1 VTFKINKNK
10 HMKKFFAIIFASLF
24 ISSALFA
31 QKFDQVPNLKMYD
44 HKRFHFGF
52 TVGINTSDFYIRN
65 SDNFF
70 DTAQIKQVY
79 NIENYQQPGFHLG
92 PISNLRL
99 GKYFDLRLLMNLTF
113 TQRDMHYLVLR
124 ENQDGEQYF
133 DTHIMKISSTFFQ
146 LPLLLK
152 YKQERINNYRFYVIG
167 GVDPTLDLAAKK
179 KIPEDK
185 MPMIRLAQ
193 PDVYAEIGVGI
204 DFYLPYFKF
213 SPEIKFGVGF
223 NNIAVADNTEYTQA
237 MKYIRSKIVMLSFHF
252 E

>member
-1 VTFKINKNK
+1 MNKK
-10 HMKKFFAIIFASLF
+10 LLLSSVLFFSVII
-24 ISSALFA
+24 LFA
-31 QKFDQVPNLKMYD
+31 QKTEKVQNLRLFDQ
-44 HKRFHFGF
+44 KRLHFGF
-52 TVGINTSDFYIRN
+52 TVGLNTSDFYIRN
-65 SDNFF
+65 SDVFF
-70 DTAQIKQVY
+70 DTSQIKQVY

-113 TQRDMHYLVLR
+113 TQRDLHFLVLT

-133 DTHIMKISSTFFQ
+133 DTYVMKISSTFLQ

-152 YKQERINNYRFYVIG
+152 YKQERINNYRFYVVG

-179 KIPEDK
+179 KIPENK

-193 PDVYAEIGVGI
+193 PDVYAEIGAGI
-204 DFYLPYFKF
+204 DIYLPYFKF
-213 SPEIKFGVGF
+213 SPELKFGIGLT
-223 NNIAVADNTEYTQA
+223 NIAVADNTEYTRS
-237 MKYIRSKIVMLSFHF
+237 MKYLKSKIFMLSFHF

>member
-1 VTFKINKNK
+1 MKTHEKIV
-10 HMKKFFAIIFASLF
+10 IILSVALF

-31 QKFDQVPNLKMYD
+31 QKRDQLQYLRLYD
-44 HKRFHFGF
+44 QKRIHFGF
-52 TVGINTSDFYIRN
+52 TIGLNTSDFYIRN
-65 SDNFF
+65 SDIFF

-113 TQRDMHYLVLR
+113 TQRDMHYLILK

-133 DTHIMKISSTFFQ
+133 DKHIMKISSTFLQ

-185 MPMIRLAQ
+185 MPMIRLKQA
-193 PDVYAEIGVGI
+193 DIYAEIGAGI
-204 DFYLPYFKF
+204 DIYLPYFKF
-213 SPEIKFGVGF
+213 SPELKFGIGF

-237 MKYIRSKIVMLSFHF
+237 MKYMRSKIFMLSFHF

>member
-1 VTFKINKNK
+1 
-10 HMKKFFAIIFASLF
+10 MKKLITVLFAGLFFSG
-24 ISSALFA
+24 ALFA
-31 QKFDQVPNLKMYD
+31 QKFDDVPNLKMYD

-52 TVGINTSDFYIRN
+52 TVGLNTSDFYIRN

-113 TQRDMHYLVLR
+113 TQRDMHYLVLK
-124 ENQDGEQYF
+124 ENQDGEEYF
-133 DTHIMKISSTFFQ
+133 DTHVMKLSSTFLQ

-179 KIPEDK
+179 KIPEEQ
-185 MPMIRLAQ
+185 MPMIRLMQ
-193 PDVYAEIGVGI
+193 PDVYAEIGAGI

-213 SPEIKFGVGF
+213 SPELKFGIGF
-223 NNIAVADNTEYTQA
+223 NNVAVADNTEYTGA
-237 MKYIRSKIVMLSFHF
+237 MKYMKSKVIMLSFHF

>member
-1 VTFKINKNK
+1 
-10 HMKKFFAIIFASLF
+10 MKKLFLILF
-24 ISSALFA
+24 INLFLFGA
-31 QKFDQVPNLKMYD
+31 IFSQKNDQVPNLKTYD

-52 TVGINTSDFYIRN
+52 TVGLNTSDFYIRN
-65 SDNFF
+65 SDVFF
-70 DTAQIKQVY
+70 DTSQIKQVY

-113 TQRDMHYLVLR
+113 TQRDMHYLILK
-124 ENQDGEQYF
+124 ENQDGDEYF
-133 DTHIMKISSTFFQ
+133 QTHIMKISSTFLQ

-185 MPMIRLAQ
+185 MPMIRLRQ
-193 PDVYAEIGVGI
+193 PDIYAEIGAGI

-213 SPEIKFGVGF
+213 SPELKFGVGF
-223 NNIAVADNTEYTQA
+223 NNVAVADNTEYTGA
-237 MKYIRSKIVMLSFHF
+237 MKYLRSKVFMLSFHF